1 MKNVYGHLQKII
13 EETLLT
19 VSALDS
25 ITLQFP
31 KKFSSVTAIKLIQ
44 TDGTFQQNMVT
55 GLKSNLSHHED
66 ISICLVFFFLD
77 KYTPAHTFINSLKKN

>member
-44 TDGTFQQNMVT
+44 TDAMGHL
-55 GLKSNLSHHED
+55 GASHSKS
-66 ISICLVFFFLD
+66 CLFLFVLF
-77 KYTPAHTFINSLKKN
+77 T

>member
-44 TDGTFQQNMVT
+44 TDAMGHFS
-55 GLKSNLSHHED
+55 K
-66 ISICLVFFFLD
+66 IW
-77 KYTPAHTFINSLKKN
+77 

>member
-25 ITLQFP
+25 ITLLFP

-44 TDGTFQQNMVT
+44 TDGTFLQNMVT

-66 ISICLVFFFLD
+66 ISICLVFF
-77 KYTPAHTFINSLKKN
+77 S